1 MGSSVNLSLTPT
13 TATQFLSSSSS
24 SPRLLKLSHSCNPHF
39 FNLNRTLSLLPL
51 QASRRPTSN
60 HPQKGDNYA
69 GDPRDWKQNLDFY
82 GDDDDE
88 EDEEGEEEEDEDRS
102 LDLLIMFVQNV
113 FKKISR
119 KARKAIRSVLPVN
132 ISTKLVGF
140 SVNGIIILAF
150 LWILKAFLE
159 VICTLGTVV
168 FVSILLVR
176 CLWTGISYLQDTR
189 GQRTDEFD
197 DVWTNTQPV
206 N

>member
-13 TATQFLSSSSS
+13 TASQFLSSSS
-24 SPRLLKLSHSCNPHF
+24 SPRLLNLSRSCNPHF
-39 FNLNRTLSLLPL
+39 FNLNPTLYLSPL

-88 EDEEGEEEEDEDRS
+88 EDDDEEEAEDEDRS

>member
-1 MGSSVNLSLTPT
+1 MGSSVNLSLTPAT
-13 TATQFLSSSSS
+13 TQFLSSCSTSP
-24 SPRLLKLSHSCNPHF
+24 PRLLCLKNIYNSYLFNINP
-39 FNLNRTLSLLPL
+39 TLSLLSL
-51 QASRRPTSN
+51 QASRRTTNN
-60 HPQKGDNYA
+60 HTQKGDDFA
-69 GDPRDWKQNLDFY
+69 SDRRDWKHNLDFY
-82 GDDDDE
+82 GDDEEDEDDEEE
-88 EDEEGEEEEDEDRS
+88 EDEEEDRS

-150 LWILKAFLE
+150 FWILKAFLE

-176 CLWTGISYLQDTR
+176 CVWTGISYLQDTR
-189 GQRTDEFD
+189 RQRTDEFD
-197 DVWTNTQPV
+197 GVWNNTQPV